1 MGKTRYRSFHKRL
14 LYYVEQLFY
23 NSRGVTRIQAA
34 SKMEF
39 FATLANVCKLLS
51 NLTKYLISDVSGVL
65 DTSINS
71 VKTSTLFTTSIAL
84 AVLISIVKI
93 FLFTLTAAFT
103 TFYASTC
110 NKNAFRN

>member
-39 FATLANVCKLLS
+39 FATLANV
-51 NLTKYLISDVSGVL
+51 
-65 DTSINS
+65 
-71 VKTSTLFTTSIAL
+71 
-84 AVLISIVKI
+84 
-93 FLFTLTAAFT
+93 
-103 TFYASTC
+103 
-110 NKNAFRN
+110 